1 LKTFGRL
8 SDLSS
13 GKTTCTD
20 TETISTQT
28 LASFIFSDDDKIK
41 RIGYIRGKRYV
52 RLTITPTNNT
62 SSAMLAACAVLS
74 NPTYAPTASA

>member
-1 LKTFGRL
+1 
-8 SDLSS
+8 
-13 GKTTCTD
+13 
-20 TETISTQT
+20 
-28 LASFIFSDDDKIK
+28 LASFIFSDDEKMK

-52 RLTITPTNNT
+52 RLTITPTSNT